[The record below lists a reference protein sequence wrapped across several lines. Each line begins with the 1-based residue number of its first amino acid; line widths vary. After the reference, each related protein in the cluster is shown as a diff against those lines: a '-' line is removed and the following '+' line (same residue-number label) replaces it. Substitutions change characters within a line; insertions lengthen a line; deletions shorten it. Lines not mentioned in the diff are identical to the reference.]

1 MFAKNLSILLSL
13 LCCVLAVNAQSGRQ
27 RPYSEARTYQ
37 TVLEKRSDSTK
48 TENEEDVIR
57 VDTDLVMLPIRVT
70 TKKGVPVP
78 DIEKTEFLVI
88 ENGVEQQIENF
99 YDEDQPFTVAL
110 ILDMSYSAVF
120 KLSDIQAAAHLFI
133 KQLKPDDKVMIVTF
147 DKQVHIL
154 CEATNNQMA
163 LKLAIDGA
171 KIGSGTSL
179 YSSMAVTLRDRFVN
193 IPGRKAIVLL
203 TDGVDTTSEDAKAD
217 DIKELLGGSG
227 TFVYPLQ
234 YDTFDDVRKNRR
246 NDAQIFYDDDD
257 RPYIVEK
264 PPEKGEREE
273 DYAEARDFLK
283 YAADTTGGRLY
294 RVSSKTNL
302 NAAFKNI
309 ADGLRKMYS
318 LGYYPS
324 VERRAGEKNEI
335 KVRVTRPDLNVMI
348 RP

>member
-1 MFAKNLSILLSL
+1 MSARIISILLSFF
-13 LCCVLAVNAQSGRQ
+13 CCIIVVNAQSGRQ
-27 RPYSEARTYQ
+27 RPYSEVRTYQ
-37 TVLEKRSDSTK
+37 TVAEKRSASNE
-48 TENEEDVIR
+48 TEQDDDVIR
-57 VDTDLVMLPIRVT
+57 VDTDLVMLSVRVT
-70 TKKGVPVP
+70 NKKGIPVP
-78 DIEKTEFLVI
+78 DIDKTEFMVI
-88 ENGVEQQIENF
+88 ENGIEQQIDDF

-110 ILDMSYSAVF
+110 LLDMSYSAVF

-133 KQLKPDDKVMIVTF
+133 KQLKADDKVMIVTF
-147 DKQVHIL
+147 DKEVHIL

-179 YSSMAVTLRDRFVN
+179 YSSMAVTLRDRFEN

-203 TDGVDTTSEDAKAD
+203 TDGVDTTSVDTKVD
-217 DIKELLGGSG
+217 DIKSLLGGSS
-227 TFVYPLQ
+227 TIIYPLQ

-257 RPYIVEK
+257 RRYILEK
-264 PPEKGEREE
+264 PPEKGERKE

-283 YAADTTGGRLY
+283 YLAENTGGRLY
-294 RVSSKTNL
+294 RVSSNTNL

-309 ADGLRKMYS
+309 ADGLRKIYS

-324 VERRAGEKNEI
+324 VGRRTGERNEI
-335 KVRVTRPDLNVMI
+335 KLRVARPDLNVMI